1 MHLKSTDHR
10 PERAIAPA
18 QMFTTPP
25 FFPGR
30 AGAAAM
36 TRGIR
41 PVRLPRVSALVAVA
55 RVVAAAVLFVLSVA
69 LPATAQTVDRRQP
82 EMEFD
87 LHSAQA
93 DGGGGIWSNGTTMW
107 VLDSRD
113 TYVYAYALDGGV
125 RQTNREFDLHS
136 DNDGCYDIWS
146 DGTTMWVQDYFDE
159 KVYAYALDGGA
170 RQTNREFGFH
180 SSNNNPYGIWSDGTT
195 MWVLDSRD
203 YVYAYALDGGARQT
217 NKELDLPDAVN
228 TSLWNMW
235 SDGTTMWVLDRGLDK
250 AHAYA
255 LADGTRQDGTNGTK
269 NREFRFHR
277 DSGNPYGIWSDGAT
291 MWVLDRDDDKV
302 YAYNVCDLTAAG
314 DSCAGAPDAPSVTA
328 VSSSSLTVM
337 WSAPDNDGPAITDYD
352 VRYRAGTSG
361 DWTDVN
367 HDGAATTATLTGLAS
382 GATFQ
387 VSVRATNDAGSGPW
401 SPPGSGTTYGPPQ
414 GFAAWSGDAQVT
426 LTWTAPAAG
435 ADIARHEYRFKTTG
449 DYPAEWTEI
458 DESAPG
464 GFNDASFVVT
474 GLTNDV
480 AYTFQLRRVNG
491 AGVGDT
497 AAEAGTVTPGSGVC
511 GRTEQVRDA
520 IVAAIAGVSDCA
532 DVTTAQLAGVTV
544 LNLRSHAN
552 SKKIKSLRPDDFSG
566 LTALQGLYL
575 GGNELGS
582 LPAGVFSGLTALQG
596 LYLDNNDLT
605 SLPAGVFSG
614 LTALGQLNLSNNEL
628 SSLPDGIFSGL
639 SALQDLRLN
648 GNAVDPLPL
657 TVTLEKNPDAVE
669 IRTVVQTAA
678 PFAVPLTVS
687 VANGSLAAGATTI
700 TVPAG
705 ARESAWVGVTRTDGT
720 TGAVTA
726 DIDLT
731 TQPTL
736 PLDSSQG
743 HEGYAFVKSASDLPL
758 RVLRGAPTGFAA
770 SNGNEQVTLTWDDP
784 AADADIARHEYR
796 FKTTGDYPAE
806 WTGIDDSAPG
816 GLHEDWVVVTGLT
829 NDVAYTFQLRAVNA
843 AGDGSTA
850 AEAGPATPRS
860 GVCGRTE
867 QVRDAIVAAIAGVSD
882 CADVTTTQLADVWR
896 LELGSSGITSLQAG
910 DFSGLTA
917 LQQLRLHKNE
927 LTSLPAGVFSGLTAL
942 NTLQLHNNEL
952 TSLPAGVFSGLTAL
966 YTLWLSNNELTSL
979 PDNVFSGLTALNT
992 LWLSGNE
999 FSSLPDNVFSGLTA
1013 LRTLYLSGGEFS
1025 SLPAGVFSGL
1035 TALNTLVLSGTELT
1049 SLPDNVFSG
1058 LTALEQLGLNGNEFS
1073 SLPDNV
1079 FSGLTALNTLDLSGT
1094 ELSSLPDNVFSGLTA
1109 LERLLLNGNKLSSLP
1124 ADVFSGIT
1132 ALVLLYLDNNAEDPL
1147 PLAVTL
1153 ERNPDAAEIRAV
1165 VLTAAPFA
1173 VPLSVSVANGGLAG
1187 GAATITVPAGARES
1201 AWVGVTRTAGTT
1213 GAVTADIDLTTQPT
1227 LPYTSSVN
1235 LHRGYAF
1242 VKSATDLPLTVLRGA
1257 PDAPSVSAASS
1268 SSLTVMWS
1276 APDDGG
1282 SAITDY
1288 DVQYRAGASGDW
1300 TDGNHDGTAT
1310 TATLTGLASG
1320 TTYEVQV
1327 RAADDEGPGAWSDS
1341 GSGSTDG
1348 QAVPAPTGFAASN
1361 GNEQVTLTWDD
1372 PAEDADIAR
1381 HEYRFKTTGDYPAE
1395 WTAIDDSAPGGLHE
1409 DWVVVT
1415 GLTNDVAYTFQL
1427 RAVNAGGDASTA
1439 AEAGPATPRSGV
1451 CGRTE
1456 QVRDA
1461 IVARIAGVSDC
1472 ADVTTTHLGRVTLLN
1487 LELDG
1492 IKSLQPGDFSGM
1504 AALSGLALNNND
1516 LGSLPDNVFSGLT
1529 ALEQLNLD
1537 GNDLGSLPDNVFSGL
1552 TALRILWLDGND
1564 LSSLPDNVFS
1574 GLTALN
1580 EFHLSTN
1587 DLTSLP
1593 DGVFSGLTALE
1604 QLYLDGNELGS
1615 LPDNVF
1621 FGITALALLWL
1632 QRNAEDPLPLAVTL
1646 ESNPDAVEI
1655 RAVVLTAAPFAV
1667 PLSVSVENGG
1677 LAGGAATITVPAGA
1691 RESAWIGVT
1700 RTAGTTGAVTA
1711 DIDLTTQPTLPY
1723 TTSIIRHRGY
1733 TFVRSA
1739 SDLPLTVEPA
1749 TDPVWSATMTAGDTQ
1764 VGHGYDATDTP
1775 AIGAL
1780 DDDDFDYGS
1789 LPYRVLAIDVTTNV
1803 VRFAVEPG
1811 GQLADETLTLEF
1823 GGHALAFSDRISAI
1837 SVGLNLYWTVPAA
1850 LDDLETEFPVGATA
1864 TVCLRTDT
1872 QVCPAGRIVFN
1883 KPPAFMSPPAFSAA
1897 ENQTAVGNVAAM
1909 DSDSEDNITG
1919 YEITG
1924 GADQSFFSIAATLG
1938 VLTFQS
1944 APNFEDAQDAD
1955 TDNEYEVTV
1964 QATSGT
1970 GTRVKTATQTI
1981 TVTVTDVAGEAP
1993 GKPAAPTVSAASVTS
2008 LTVTWSAPANAGPAI
2023 DDYDVRYRAGT
2034 TGDWSDGNHTGTATT
2049 ATLSGLSE
2057 NTSYQV
2063 QVRATNDE
2071 GTGSWSDSGTGTT
2084 DANAAPTFSSSST
2097 FDAAEN
2103 QTAAGTVLATD
2114 GDTDDD
2120 VTGYEITGGADQSF
2134 FSIGATSGALTFDAA
2149 PNFEDAQDQGTNNT
2163 YVVTVEATS
2172 GTGTREKTATQTIT
2186 VTVTD
2191 EDEAPGKPDAPSV
2204 SAASVSSLTVNW
2216 SAPDNGGPAI
2226 TDYDV
2231 QYREGTSGS
2240 WSNGNHAGTATTAT
2254 LSSLSENTSYQVQV
2268 RATNDEGTGSWS
2280 DSGNGRTSSNAAPTF
2295 SSSSTFDA
2303 AENQTSVGNVA
2314 AMDSD
2319 SEDNITG
2326 YEITGGADQA
2336 FFSIAATL
2344 GVLTFQSAPNFE
2356 DAQDA
2361 DTDNEYEVTVQATS
2375 GTGTRVKTATQ
2386 TITVTVTDVA
2396 GEAPGKPA
2404 APDVSAASV
2413 SSLTVNWSAPANA
2426 GPAIDDYDVQYRE
2439 GTSGSW
2445 SDGGHT
2451 GAATTATLSSLSENT
2466 SYQVQVRATN
2476 DEGTGSWS
2484 DSGSG
2489 TTDANAAPTFSSS
2502 STFDAAENQTAA
2514 GTVLATD
2521 GDTDDDV
2528 TGYEITGGADQA
2540 FFSIASTSGALTFDA
2555 APNFED
2561 AQDQGTNNTY
2571 VVEVQA
2577 TSGTGTREKTA
2588 TQTITVTVTD
2598 EDEAP
2603 GKPDA
2608 PSVSAASVT
2617 SLTVN
2622 WSAPANAGPAITD
2635 YDVQYREGTSGSW
2648 SNGNHAGTA
2657 TTATLSSLSE
2667 NTSYQVQVRATNDE
2681 GTGSWSDS
2689 GNGRTSSNAAPTFSS
2704 SATFDA
2710 AENQTAAGTVLATD
2724 GDTGDDVTGY
2734 EITGGADQAFFSIG
2748 ATSGALTFDAAPN
2761 FEAPSNAN
2769 TDNDYVVTVEATSG
2783 TGTREKTATQT
2794 ITVTVTDVAGEAP
2807 GKPAAPDVAAAS
2819 VSSLTVSWSAPAN
2832 AGPAIDDYD
2841 VQYRAGTSGSWSDG
2855 GHTGTA
2861 TTATLSSLSENTSYQ
2876 VQVRATND
2884 EGTGSWSDSGT
2895 GTTDANAAPTFSSSS
2910 TFDAAENQ
2918 TAVGNVAAMDSDS
2931 EDNITG
2937 YEITGGADQAFFSI
2951 AATLGVLTFQ
2961 SAPNFE
2967 DAQDADTDNEYEVT
2981 VQATSGTGT
2990 RVKTATQTITVT
3002 VTDVAGEAPGKP
3014 DAPDVAAASVS
3025 SLTVS
3030 WSAPA
3035 NAGPAIDD
3043 YDVQYRA
3050 GTSGSWSDGG
3060 HTGTATTATLS
3071 SLSEN
3076 TSYQVQVRATND
3088 EGTGSWSDSGTGTT
3102 DANAAP
3108 TFSSSSTFDA
3118 AENQTAAG
3126 TVLATDGDTD
3136 DDVTGYE
3143 ITGGADQSFFSIG
3156 ATSGA
3161 LTFDAAPNFEDAED
3175 QGTDNTYVVTVQATS
3190 GTGTRE
3196 KTATQTITVTVTDVA
3211 GEAPGKPAAPDVAAA
3226 SVSSLTVSWSAPA
3239 NAGPAI
3245 DDYDVQYRAGT
3256 SGSWSDGGHTGT
3268 ATTATLSSL
3277 SENTSYQVQ
3286 VRATNDEGTG
3296 SWSDSGTGTTDANA
3310 APTFSSS
3317 STFDAAENQT
3327 AAGTVLAT
3335 DGDTDDDVTGYEITG
3350 GADQSFFSIGAT
3362 SGALTFDAAPNF
3374 EDAEDQGTNNTY
3386 VVEVQATSG
3395 TGTREKTATQT
3406 ITVTVTDVA
3415 GEAPGKPD
3423 APDVAAASVSSLT
3436 VSWSAPA
3443 NAGPAIDDYDVQYR
3457 AGTSGSWSDGGHT
3470 GTATTATLSSLS
3482 ENTSYQVQVRATN
3495 DEGTGS
3501 WSDSGSG
3508 TTDANAAPSFSSAA
3522 EFDAAENQTAAGTV
3536 LATDGDTDD
3545 DVTGYEITGG
3555 ADQSF
3560 FSIGATSGALTFD
3573 AAPNFEDAED
3583 QGTNNTYVVEVQA
3596 TSGTGTREKTA
3607 TQTIT
3612 VTVTDVAGEAPG
3624 KPDAPDVAAASVS
3637 SLTVSWSAPAN
3648 AGPAIDDYDVQYRAG
3663 TSGSW
3668 SDGGHTGT
3676 ATTATLSSLSE
3687 NTSYQVQVR
3696 ATNDE
3701 GTGSWSDS
3709 GSGTTD
3715 ANAAPSFSSAAEF
3728 DAAENQTAAGTV
3740 LATDGDTDDDVTG
3753 YEITGGADQSFFS
3766 IGATSG
3772 ALTFD
3777 AAPNFEDAQDQG
3789 TNNTYV
3795 VTVEATSGT
3804 GTREKTATQTITV
3817 TVTDEDE
3824 APGKPDAP
3832 SVSAAS
3838 VSSLTVN
3845 WSAPDNG
3852 GPAIT
3857 DYDVQY
3863 REGTSGSW
3871 SNGNHAGTATTAT
3884 LSGLSENT
3892 SYQVQV
3898 RATNDEGTGSWSDSG
3913 SGSTDANAAPTFSS
3927 SATFDAAE
3935 NQTAAGT
3942 VLATDGDTGDD
3953 VTGYEITGGADQ
3965 SFFSIGATSGALT
3978 FDAAPNFEAPSNAN
3992 TDNDYV
3998 VTVEATSG
4006 TGTREKTATQTI
4018 TVTVTDV
4025 AGEAPGKPAAPDVAA
4040 ASVSSLTVS
4049 WSAPANAGP
4058 AIDDYDV
4065 QYRAGTSGSWS
4076 DGGHTG
4082 TATTATLSSL
4092 SENTSYQ
4099 VQVRATNDEGTGS
4112 WSDSGTGT
4120 TDANAAPTF
4129 SSSSTFDAA
4138 ENQTAAGTV
4147 LATDGD
4153 TDDDVTGYEITGGAD
4168 QSFFS
4173 IGATSG
4179 ALTFDAAPNFEDAQD
4194 QGTNNTYVV
4203 TVEATSGTGTRE
4215 KTATQ
4220 TITVTVTDE
4229 DEAPGKPDA
4238 PSVSAASVS
4247 SLTVNWSAPDN
4258 GGPAIDDYDVRY
4270 RAGTTGDWSDG
4281 NHTGTAT
4288 TATLSGLSENTSY
4301 QVQVRATNDEGTGS
4315 WSDSGTGT
4323 TDANAAPTFSSS
4335 STFDAAENQTAA
4347 GTVLATDGDTDD
4359 DVTGYE
4365 ITGGA
4370 DQSFFSIGA
4379 TSGALTFDDAPNF
4392 EDAQD
4397 QGTNNTYVVEVQAT
4411 SGTGTREK
4419 TATQTITVTVTDVA
4433 GEAPGKPAAPDVAAA
4448 SVSSL
4453 TVSWS
4458 APANAGPAI
4467 DDYDVQYRAG
4477 TTGDWSDGNHTG
4489 TATTATLSGLSEN
4502 TSYQVQV
4509 RATNDEGT
4517 GSWSDSGTGT
4527 TDANAAP
4534 SFSSAAEFDAAENQ
4548 TAAGTV
4554 LATDGDTDDDVTGY
4568 EITGGADQSF
4578 FSIGAT
4584 SGALTFDA
4592 APNFEDAQDQ
4602 GTNNTYVVTVEATSG
4617 TGTREKTATQTITVT
4632 VTDEDEAPGKPDAPS
4647 VSAASVSSLTVN
4659 WSAPANAGPAITDY
4673 DVQYREGTSGSWSN
4687 GNHAGTAVTATLSS
4701 LSENTSYQVQVRA
4714 TNDEGTGSWS
4724 DSGTGGTDAN
4734 AAPAF
4739 SSSATFDA
4747 AENQTSAGTV
4757 VATDDDTDDNITGY
4771 AITGGADQ
4779 GFFSIGARSGELT
4792 FDDAPDF
4799 EEPQDQGADN
4809 TYQVTVQATSGTG
4822 TREKTATQTVMVT
4835 VTDVDEQPPPREVEA
4850 EAASHTSLAVRWEAP
4865 ETDGGPAVTGYELRY
4880 REHPGSDWEDWPH
4893 SGTATRALIAG
4904 LEVDTAYEIEVRAL
4918 YGATQ
4923 SAWVRVPGQLR
4934 TNALPSAR
4942 VRNVRLV
4949 SGPGPDAE
4957 WSAGERV
4964 ELEVRYPEPVVV
4976 EQPRYWVNADGNRF
4990 PPGPYVAVVFRSDA
5004 RPGYGEGLSVA
5015 LVPYVSGSGTATLRF
5030 EYEVGRAEDG
5040 ARGVEVAS
5048 DGMLLRGATIRTLE
5062 GGDGASRYTNTRVM
5076 QVDVRKPSGAWT
5088 AGDKVRVEV
5097 RFTGPAQYTPPE
5109 EPQNRDEVD
5118 VDVEGG
5124 TPTIRLLLGDRERRR
5139 LARMASYAGGSGTN
5153 TLTFEY
5159 EVTAGDGQ
5167 VSAVEVA
5174 ANSLA
5179 RNGATI
5185 RNEDGY
5191 DAELDHLGTVR
5202 YAPLALRVRAAAAR
5216 EGGTLKFEME
5226 LAQAAEAP
5234 VTVDYETADGTA
5246 TAGEDYTA
5254 KRGTVTFAP
5263 GHTRKTVAV
5272 PVLRDEE
5279 AEDAET
5285 VFLRLSNARSA
5296 DSEAPVEVT
5305 VPEAE
5310 GTIEDVAPEAEEQEP
5325 QEQEEEEQP
5334 QAPPALTA
5342 RFVAMPAKHNAKN
5355 AIRFRV
5361 AFSEDIGISFRS
5373 LREDAFTVS
5382 GGRVTGGKRVDGRR
5396 DLFEMTVRP
5405 VSNGDVTIT
5414 LPAGRKCGV
5423 SGAICTKGENRRKL
5437 TNAPSATVRG
5447 PAAETQEPQE
5457 QEQKPQEQEEAAAEQ
5472 EPQEQEQKPQEQE
5485 EAAAEQEPQQQEQEQ
5500 PDQEEAA
5507 AAEQEPPQKPPP
5519 APRNLTGVANDDG
5532 SVTLSWDAPGDDSVT
5547 GYRILRRHTV
5557 KQAPGVFSTLAANTG
5572 TTATTYTDG
5581 VASPETRYAYR
5592 VKAINAAGAG
5602 KRSNYVKVTTKRAAP
5617 SSKPVVADGPPGLAP
5632 NAPNPFNAST
5642 LIPYRLDASGP
5653 VRLEIYNLLGQS
5665 IRTLVD
5671 EVQAAGSYRVSW
5683 DARDAA
5689 GRRVSTGVYFLRLH
5703 YPGGVQTRRMLY
5715 LE

>member
-1 MHLKSTDHR
+1 
-10 PERAIAPA
+10 
-18 QMFTTPP
+18 
-25 FFPGR
+25 
-30 AGAAAM
+30 M

-69 LPATAQTVDRRQP
+69 LPAAAQP
-82 EMEFD
+82 
-87 LHSAQA
+87 
-93 DGGGGIWSNGTTMW
+93 
-107 VLDSRD
+107 
-113 TYVYAYALDGGV
+113 
-125 RQTNREFDLHS
+125 
-136 DNDGCYDIWS
+136 
-146 DGTTMWVQDYFDE
+146 
-159 KVYAYALDGGA
+159 
-170 RQTNREFGFH
+170 
-180 SSNNNPYGIWSDGTT
+180 
-195 MWVLDSRD
+195 
-203 YVYAYALDGGARQT
+203 
-217 NKELDLPDAVN
+217 
-228 TSLWNMW
+228 
-235 SDGTTMWVLDRGLDK
+235 
-250 AHAYA
+250 
-255 LADGTRQDGTNGTK
+255 
-269 NREFRFHR
+269 
-277 DSGNPYGIWSDGAT
+277 
-291 MWVLDRDDDKV
+291 
-302 YAYNVCDLTAAG
+302 
-314 DSCAGAPDAPSVTA
+314 
-328 VSSSSLTVM
+328 
-337 WSAPDNDGPAITDYD
+337 SAPT
-352 VRYRAGTSG
+352 
-361 DWTDVN
+361 
-367 HDGAATTATLTGLAS
+367 
-382 GATFQ
+382 
-387 VSVRATNDAGSGPW
+387 
-401 SPPGSGTTYGPPQ
+401 
-414 GFAAWSGDAQVT
+414 GFAASNGNEQVT
-426 LTWTAPAAG
+426 LTWDAPAAD
-435 ADIARHEYRFKTTG
+435 ADIARHEYRYKTTG
-449 DYPAEWTEI
+449 DYPAEWTAI
-458 DESAPG
+458 DDSAPG
-464 GFNDASFVVT
+464 GLHEDWVVVT

-480 AYTFQLRRVNG
+480 AYTFQLRAVN
-491 AGVGDT
+491 AGGDAST
-497 AAEAGTVTPGSGVC
+497 WAEAGPATPRSGVC
-511 GRTEQVRDA
+511 SRTEQVRDA

-544 LNLRSHAN
+544 LDLRSHAN
-552 SKKIKSLRPDDFSG
+552 SKKIKSLRPGDFSG
-566 LTALQGLYL
+566 LTALEWLYL
-575 GGNELGS
+575 
-582 LPAGVFSGLTALQG
+582 A
-596 LYLDNNDLT
+596 YNDLT

-614 LTALGQLNLSNNEL
+614 LTALETLTLADNELRSLPAGVFSGLTALERLYLAENEL
-628 SSLPDGIFSGL
+628 SSLPAGVFSGL
-639 SALQDLRLN
+639 TALERLDLWGNELSSLPAGVFSGLTALEWLDLYYNDLSSLPDGVFSGLTVLRNLWLM

-657 TVTLEKNPDAVE
+657 TVTLEKNPDAAE
-669 IRTVVQTAA
+669 IRAVVLTAA
-678 PFAVPLTVS
+678 PFAVPLRVS
-687 VANGSLAAGATTI
+687 VENGGLAGGATTI

-705 ARESAWVGVTRTDGT
+705 ARESAWVGVTRTEGT
-720 TGAVTA
+720 TAPVTA

-736 PLDSSQG
+736 PGDSFAR

-843 AGDGSTA
+843 GGDASPW

-1300 TDGNHDGTAT
+1300 TDGSHDGPAT

-1327 RAADDEGPGAWSDS
+1327 RATNNLGTGPWSPS
-1341 GSGSTDG
+1341 GSGATDG

-1427 RAVNAGGDASTA
+1427 RAVNGDGDASPA

-1574 GLTALN
+1574 GLTALETLHLYGN
-1580 EFHLSTN
+1580 ELR
-1587 DLTSLP
+1587 SLP

-1604 QLYLDGNELGS
+1604 QLYLDSNELGS

-1621 FGITALALLWL
+1621 SGITALELLWL
-1632 QRNAEDPLPLAVTL
+1632 QRNAEDPLPLTVTL

-1655 RAVVLTAAPFAV
+1655 RAVVPAAAPFAV
-1667 PLSVSVENGG
+1667 PLSVSVANGG

-1733 TFVRSA
+1733 TFVKSA

-1897 ENQTAVGNVAAM
+1897 ENQT
-1909 DSDSEDNITG
+1909 
-1919 YEITG
+1919 
-1924 GADQSFFSIAATLG
+1924 
-1938 VLTFQS
+1938 
-1944 APNFEDAQDAD
+1944 
-1955 TDNEYEVTV
+1955 
-1964 QATSGT
+1964 
-1970 GTRVKTATQTI
+1970 
-1981 TVTVTDVAGEAP
+1981 
-1993 GKPAAPTVSAASVTS
+1993 
-2008 LTVTWSAPANAGPAI
+2008 
-2023 DDYDVRYRAGT
+2023 
-2034 TGDWSDGNHTGTATT
+2034 
-2049 ATLSGLSE
+2049 
-2057 NTSYQV
+2057 
-2063 QVRATNDE
+2063 
-2071 GTGSWSDSGTGTT
+2071 
-2084 DANAAPTFSSSST
+2084 
-2097 FDAAEN
+2097 
-2103 QTAAGTVLATD
+2103 
-2114 GDTDDD
+2114 
-2120 VTGYEITGGADQSF
+2120 
-2134 FSIGATSGALTFDAA
+2134 
-2149 PNFEDAQDQGTNNT
+2149 
-2163 YVVTVEATS
+2163 
-2172 GTGTREKTATQTIT
+2172 
-2186 VTVTD
+2186 
-2191 EDEAPGKPDAPSV
+2191 
-2204 SAASVSSLTVNW
+2204 
-2216 SAPDNGGPAI
+2216 
-2226 TDYDV
+2226 
-2231 QYREGTSGS
+2231 
-2240 WSNGNHAGTATTAT
+2240 
-2254 LSSLSENTSYQVQV
+2254 
-2268 RATNDEGTGSWS
+2268 
-2280 DSGNGRTSSNAAPTF
+2280 
-2295 SSSSTFDA
+2295 
-2303 AENQTSVGNVA
+2303 SVGNVA

-2426 GPAIDDYDVQYRE
+2426 GPAIDDYDVQYRA

-2451 GAATTATLSSLSENT
+2451 GTATTATLSSLSENT

-2484 DSGSG
+2484 DSGTG

-2521 GDTDDDV
+2521 GDTGDDV

-2540 FFSIASTSGALTFDA
+2540 FFSIGATSGALTFDA
-2555 APNFED
+2555 APNFE
-2561 AQDQGTNNTY
+2561 APSNANTDNDY
-2571 VVEVQA
+2571 VVTVEA

-2603 GKPDA
+2603 GKPAA
-2608 PSVSAASVT
+2608 PDVAAASVS
-2617 SLTVN
+2617 SLTVS

-2635 YDVQYREGTSGSW
+2635 YDVQYRAGTSGDWSDGNHTGTATTATLSGLSENTSYQVQVRATNDEGTGSWSDSGTGSTDANAAPTFSSSSTFDAAENQTAAGTVLATDGDTGDDVTGYEITGGADRSFFSIGATSGALTFDDAPNFEDAQDQGTDNTYVVTVEATSGTGTREKTATQTITVTVTDVAGEAPGKPAAPDVAAASVSSLTVSWSAPANAGPAIDDYDVQYRAGTSGSW
-2648 SNGNHAGTA
+2648 SDGGHTGTA
-2657 TTATLSSLSE
+2657 TTATLSSLSENTSYQVQVRATNDEGTGSWSDSGTGTTDANAAPTFSSSSTFDAAENQTAAGTVLATDGDTGDDVTGYEITGGADRSFFSIGATSGALTFDDAPNFEDAQDADTDNEYEVTVQATSGTGTRVKTATQTITVTVTDVAGEAPGKPAAPDVAAASVSSLTVSWSAPANAGPAIDDYDVQYRAGTTGDWSDGNHTGTATTATLSGLSE

-2724 GDTGDDVTGY
+2724 GDTGDDVTGYEITGGADRSFFSIGATSGALTFDDAPNFEDAQDADTDNEYEVTVQATSGTGTRVKTATQTITVTVTDVAGEAPGKPAAPDVAAASVSSLTVSWSAPANAGPAIDDYDVQYRAGTTGDWSDGNHTGTATTATLSGLSENTSYQVQVRATNDEGTGSWSDSGNGRTSSNAAPTFSSSATFDAAENQTAAGTVLATDGDTDDDVTGY

-2884 EGTGSWSDSGT
+2884 EGTGSWSDSGNGRTSSNAAPSFSSSSTFDAAENQTAAGTVLATDGDTGDDVTGYEITGGADRSFFSIGATSGALTFDDAPNFEDAQDQGTDNTYVVTVEATSGTGTREKTATQTITVTVTDVAGEAPGKPAAPDVAAASVSSLTVSWSAPANAGPAITDYDVQYRAGTSGDWSDGNHTGTATTATLSGLSENTSYQVQVRATNDEGTGSWSDSGNGRTSSNAAPTFSSSSTFDAAENQTAAGTVLATDGDTGDDVTGYEITGGADRSFFSIGATSGALTFDDAPNFEDAQDQGTDNTYVVTVEATSGTGTREKTATQTITVTVTDVAGEAPGKPAAPDVAAASVSSLTVSWSAPANAGPAIDDYDVQYRAGTTGDWSDGNHVGTATTATLSSLSENTSYQVQVRATNDEGTGSWSDSGT

-2918 TAVGNVAAMDSDS
+2918 TAAGTVLATDGDTGDDVTGYEITGGADRSFFSIGATSGVLTFQSAPNFEDAQDADTDNEYEVTVQATSGTGTREKTATQTITVTVTDVSGEAPGKPDAPDVAAASVSSLTVSWSAPANAGPAIDDYDVQYRAGTSGSWSDGGHTGTATTATLSSLSENTSYQVQVRATNDEGTGSWSDSGTGTTDANAAPTFSSSSTFDAAENQTSVGNVAAMDSDS

-2990 RVKTATQTITVT
+2990 REKTATQTITVT

-3014 DAPDVAAASVS
+3014 AAPDVAAASVSSLTVSWSAPANAGPAITDYDVQYRAGTSGDWSDGNHTGTATTATLSGLSENTSYQVQVRATNDEGTGSWSDSGSGTTDANAAPSFSSAAEFDAAENQTAAGTVLATDGDTDDDVTGYEITGGADQAFFSIASTSGALTFDDAPNFEDAQDQGTNNTYVVEVQATSGTGTREKTATQTITVTVTDVAGEAPGKPAAPDVAAASVS

-3043 YDVQYRA
+3043 YDVRYRE
-3050 GTSGSWSDGG
+3050 GTTGDWSDGN
-3060 HTGTATTATLS
+3060 HTGAAVTATLS

-3211 GEAPGKPAAPDVAAA
+3211 GEAPGKPAAPTVSAA
-3226 SVSSLTVSWSAPA
+3226 SVSSLTVNWSAPA

-3245 DDYDVQYRAGT
+3245 DDYDVRYRAGT
-3256 SGSWSDGGHTGT
+3256 TGDWSDGNHAGT
-3268 ATTATLSSL
+3268 ATTATLSGL

-3296 SWSDSGTGTTDANA
+3296 SWSDSGNGRTSSNA

-3317 STFDAAENQT
+3317 ATFDAAENQT

-3335 DGDTDDDVTGYEITG
+3335 DGDTGDDVTGYEITG
-3350 GADQSFFSIGAT
+3350 GADQA
-3362 SGALTFDAAPNF
+3362 
-3374 EDAEDQGTNNTY
+3374 
-3386 VVEVQATSG
+3386 
-3395 TGTREKTATQT
+3395 
-3406 ITVTVTDVA
+3406 
-3415 GEAPGKPD
+3415 
-3423 APDVAAASVSSLT
+3423 
-3436 VSWSAPA
+3436 
-3443 NAGPAIDDYDVQYR
+3443 
-3457 AGTSGSWSDGGHT
+3457 
-3470 GTATTATLSSLS
+3470 
-3482 ENTSYQVQVRATN
+3482 
-3495 DEGTGS
+3495 
-3501 WSDSGSG
+3501 
-3508 TTDANAAPSFSSAA
+3508 
-3522 EFDAAENQTAAGTV
+3522 
-3536 LATDGDTDD
+3536 
-3545 DVTGYEITGG
+3545 
-3555 ADQSF
+3555 
-3560 FSIGATSGALTFD
+3560 
-3573 AAPNFEDAED
+3573 
-3583 QGTNNTYVVEVQA
+3583 
-3596 TSGTGTREKTA
+3596 
-3607 TQTIT
+3607 
-3612 VTVTDVAGEAPG
+3612 
-3624 KPDAPDVAAASVS
+3624 
-3637 SLTVSWSAPAN
+3637 
-3648 AGPAIDDYDVQYRAG
+3648 
-3663 TSGSW
+3663 
-3668 SDGGHTGT
+3668 
-3676 ATTATLSSLSE
+3676 
-3687 NTSYQVQVR
+3687 
-3696 ATNDE
+3696 
-3701 GTGSWSDS
+3701 
-3709 GSGTTD
+3709 
-3715 ANAAPSFSSAAEF
+3715 
-3728 DAAENQTAAGTV
+3728 
-3740 LATDGDTDDDVTG
+3740 
-3753 YEITGGADQSFFS
+3753 FFS

-3838 VSSLTVN
+3838 VTSLTVN
-3845 WSAPDNG
+3845 WSAPANA

-3863 REGTSGSW
+3863 RE
-3871 SNGNHAGTATTAT
+3871 
-3884 LSGLSENT
+3884 
-3892 SYQVQV
+3892 
-3898 RATNDEGTGSWSDSG
+3898 
-3913 SGSTDANAAPTFSS
+3913 
-3927 SATFDAAE
+3927 
-3935 NQTAAGT
+3935 
-3942 VLATDGDTGDD
+3942 
-3953 VTGYEITGGADQ
+3953 
-3965 SFFSIGATSGALT
+3965 
-3978 FDAAPNFEAPSNAN
+3978 
-3992 TDNDYV
+3992 
-3998 VTVEATSG
+3998 
-4006 TGTREKTATQTI
+4006 
-4018 TVTVTDV
+4018 
-4025 AGEAPGKPAAPDVAA
+4025 
-4040 ASVSSLTVS
+4040 
-4049 WSAPANAGP
+4049 
-4058 AIDDYDV
+4058 
-4065 QYRAGTSGSWS
+4065 GTSGSWS

-4112 WSDSGTGT
+4112 WSDSGNGRTSS
-4120 TDANAAPTF
+4120 NAAPTF
-4129 SSSSTFDAA
+4129 SSSATFDAA

-4153 TDDDVTGYEITGGAD
+4153 TDDDV
-4168 QSFFS
+4168 
-4173 IGATSG
+4173 
-4179 ALTFDAAPNFEDAQD
+4179 
-4194 QGTNNTYVV
+4194 
-4203 TVEATSGTGTRE
+4203 
-4215 KTATQ
+4215 
-4220 TITVTVTDE
+4220 
-4229 DEAPGKPDA
+4229 
-4238 PSVSAASVS
+4238 
-4247 SLTVNWSAPDN
+4247 
-4258 GGPAIDDYDVRY
+4258 
-4270 RAGTTGDWSDG
+4270 
-4281 NHTGTAT
+4281 
-4288 TATLSGLSENTSY
+4288 
-4301 QVQVRATNDEGTGS
+4301 
-4315 WSDSGTGT
+4315 
-4323 TDANAAPTFSSS
+4323 
-4335 STFDAAENQTAA
+4335 
-4347 GTVLATDGDTDD
+4347 
-4359 DVTGYE
+4359 
-4365 ITGGA
+4365 
-4370 DQSFFSIGA
+4370 
-4379 TSGALTFDDAPNF
+4379 
-4392 EDAQD
+4392 
-4397 QGTNNTYVVEVQAT
+4397 
-4411 SGTGTREK
+4411 
-4419 TATQTITVTVTDVA
+4419 
-4433 GEAPGKPAAPDVAAA
+4433 
-4448 SVSSL
+4448 
-4453 TVSWS
+4453 
-4458 APANAGPAI
+4458 
-4467 DDYDVQYRAG
+4467 
-4477 TTGDWSDGNHTG
+4477 
-4489 TATTATLSGLSEN
+4489 
-4502 TSYQVQV
+4502 
-4509 RATNDEGT
+4509 
-4517 GSWSDSGTGT
+4517 
-4527 TDANAAP
+4527 
-4534 SFSSAAEFDAAENQ
+4534 
-4548 TAAGTV
+4548 
-4554 LATDGDTDDDVTGY
+4554 
-4568 EITGGADQSF
+4568 
-4578 FSIGAT
+4578 
-4584 SGALTFDA
+4584 
-4592 APNFEDAQDQ
+4592 
-4602 GTNNTYVVTVEATSG
+4602 
-4617 TGTREKTATQTITVT
+4617 
-4632 VTDEDEAPGKPDAPS
+4632 
-4647 VSAASVSSLTVN
+4647 
-4659 WSAPANAGPAITDY
+4659 
-4673 DVQYREGTSGSWSN
+4673 
-4687 GNHAGTAVTATLSS
+4687 
-4701 LSENTSYQVQVRA
+4701 
-4714 TNDEGTGSWS
+4714 
-4724 DSGTGGTDAN
+4724 
-4734 AAPAF
+4734 
-4739 SSSATFDA
+4739 
-4747 AENQTSAGTV
+4747 
-4757 VATDDDTDDNITGY
+4757 TGY

-4990 PPGPYVAVVFRSDA
+4990 PPGPYVAVVFRDDA
-5004 RPGYGEGLSVA
+5004 RPGYGKGLSVA
-5015 LVPYVSGSGTATLRF
+5015 LVPYVSGSGTNTLTF
-5030 EYEVGRAEDG
+5030 EYEVGAAEDG

-5124 TPTIRLLLGDRERRR
+5124 RPTIRLLLGDRERRR

-5167 VSAVEVA
+5167 VSAVEVVA
-5174 ANSLA
+5174 ESLA

-5342 RFVAMPAKHNAKN
+5342 SFEGMPAKHKGEGGF
-5355 AIRFRV
+5355 RFRV
-5361 AFSEDIGISFRS
+5361 AFSENIGISFRS

-5382 GGRVTGGKRVDGRR
+5382 GGRVTGGERVDGRR
-5396 DLFEMTVRP
+5396 DLFAMTVRP
-5405 VSNGDVTIT
+5405 ESDADVTIT
-5414 LPAGRKCGV
+5414 LPAGRECSV

-5457 QEQKPQEQEEAAAEQ
+5457 QEQKPQEQEEAAETQEPQEQEQKPQEQEEAAAEQ
-5472 EPQEQEQKPQEQE
+5472 EPQEQKPQEQE

-5500 PDQEEAA
+5500 PEQEEAA

-5519 APRNLTGVANDDG
+5519 PRNLTGVANDDG

-5617 SSKPVVADGPPGLAP
+5617 SSKPAIADGPPGLAP

-5642 LIPYRLDASGP
+5642 LIPYRLDADGP

-5671 EVQAAGSYRVSW
+5671 EVQTAGAYRVSW